1 MSNQKK
7 ELPKYT
13 EVWGDTVVLKEL
25 LLACL
30 IGMVVTMTFFF
41 IGQNVFHNIEG
52 LDEGMANGYALLL
65 GLGGCLIS
73 GVVNAR
79 LFKPKRTFDGRLESD
94 SIESILEQAGMT
106 VEEEAAALAV
116 VEPEIIAELEDLE
129 MYSLLAL
136 VPEDSPNYKVEYKE
150 KAQQQINGQERE

>member
-13 EVWGDTVVLKEL
+13 EVWGDTVILKEL
-25 LLACL
+25 LYACL
-30 IGMVVTMTFFF
+30 IGVVVTMTFFF
-41 IGQNVFHNIEG
+41 IGQKVFHSIES

-79 LFKPKRTFDGRLESD
+79 LFKPKRTFDGRLVGHD
-94 SIESILEQAGMT
+94 IEVVLEQAGMT
-106 VEEEAAALAV
+106 VEEEIEALGKVDA
-116 VEPEIIAELEDLE
+116 EIIAELEDLE

-136 VPEDSPNYKVEYKE
+136 VPEDSPNYKAEYKE
-150 KAQQQINGQERE
+150 KAQQQINGQEGE

>member
-7 ELPKYT
+7 EQPKYT

-30 IGMVVTMTFFF
+30 IGIVVTMTFFLV
-41 IGQNVFHNIEG
+41 GQNVFHNIEG
-52 LDEGMANGYALLL
+52 LDKGMADGYALLM
-65 GLGGCLIS
+65 GLIGCLFS

-79 LFKPKRTFDGRLESD
+79 LFKPKRSFDGRLQGD
-94 SIESILEQAGMT
+94 SIEAILEQAGMT
-106 VEEEAAALAV
+106 VEEEIKALATV
-116 VEPEIIAELEDLE
+116 DAEIIAELEDLE

-136 VPEDSPNYKVEYKE
+136 VPEDSPNYKAEYKE
-150 KAQQQINGQERE
+150 KAQQQINGQDGE